1 MRDKNRSHS
10 VWRELVLAGVA
21 RCDPSVRTRWWAWRR
36 RSVNLFYLFFVCFDG
51 GRTRTTQEW
60 LTESKVSRSECQTK
74 TDFNAAE
81 LSMQALHGHA
91 AGSLTSTRWPP
102 PRPHLDGV
110 TRAIFVNHFSAIGSS
125 MSTPRTCTRAVTAT
139 CSTFTCSMLIWAV
152 EGREEH
158 ESTRRESDTSSSIPR
173 ADFKAGTSILITS
186 AFGCC
191 IAATDDDDD
200 IVLLPCMCS
209 ES

>member
-1 MRDKNRSHS
+1 MR
-10 VWRELVLAGVA
+10 E
-21 RCDPSVRTRWWAWRR
+21 RR
-36 RSVNLFYLFFVCFDG
+36 RSVNLSPTSLWPMVEG
-51 GRTRTTQEW
+51 QEQRKSGRRRG
-60 LTESKVSRSECQTK
+60 KVSRSECQTK

-158 ESTRRESDTSSSIPR
+158 VSTRRESEIPSPTSCEVAP
-173 ADFKAGTSILITS
+173 GVP
-186 AFGCC
+186 FGVKCSRFC
-191 IAATDDDDD
+191 AVRLAAATFSCAW
-200 IVLLPCMCS
+200 LSLT
-209 ES
+209 